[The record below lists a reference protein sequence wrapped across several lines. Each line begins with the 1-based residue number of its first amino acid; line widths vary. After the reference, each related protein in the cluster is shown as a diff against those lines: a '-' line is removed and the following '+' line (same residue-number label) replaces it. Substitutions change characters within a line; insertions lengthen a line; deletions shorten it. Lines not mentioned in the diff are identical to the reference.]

1 MEERKWYSLS
11 PNDPFMVTFNLVLG
25 SVIARAF
32 VLFQYNGNSCNVSVY
47 TSKGNR
53 LHYVSDADI
62 PLESF
67 IDTLEMEELASMIIE
82 QDESVI
88 LKSVLED
95 EQSDELGL

>member
-11 PNDPFMVTFNLVLG
+11 ANDPYMVTFNVVLG

-32 VLFQYNGNSCNVSVY
+32 VLFQHNGNDCNVSVY

-67 IDTLEMEELASMIIE
+67 VDTLELDELASMIIE
-82 QDESVI
+82 QDESEI
-88 LKSVLED
+88 LRSVLE
-95 EQSDELGL
+95 EEYSNELD